1 MTLIDF
7 DVLQRLQNDIDKEL
21 EFKKVEYYTDLT
33 DIEKLR
39 ELLDELDREL
49 RKAQAFVSTV
59 HFLTKERI
67 LSTLYI
73 SDIKNCKNW
82 TAKL

>member
-1 MTLIDF
+1 MTLIDL

-21 EFKKVEYYTDLT
+21 EFKKVEYCIYLA

-49 RKAQAFVSTV
+49 RNAQAFVSMV
-59 HFLTKERI
+59 HILSKERI
-67 LSTLYI
+67 S
-73 SDIKNCKNW
+73 SN
-82 TAKL
+82 

>member
-21 EFKKVEYYTDLT
+21 EFKKVEYCIDLT

-49 RKAQAFVSTV
+49 RKAQAYVSMV
-59 HFLTKERI
+59 HFLSKERI
-67 LSTLYI
+67 LSI
-73 SDIKNCKNW
+73 
-82 TAKL
+82 